1 MSKHDQEVQP
11 MCALFRGRMP
21 ANENGE
27 PAATNLRRF
36 EATAEL
42 QRTLMWQM
50 AGGLPAARVWALR

>member
-1 MSKHDQEVQP
+1 